1 MGLAAIAMR
10 WTHGPCPALLQ
21 GLGAGRWARTGPG
34 SLCSFSQRLLLR
46 KAFQTPVAGLE
57 GFGRLFCNGNDCQ
70 AQNTSDYRIQAQ
82 IAPHANVAPGLD
94 GIPMGFPEE
103 LRSPPPSALARPLW
117 LQLGRLQLDRL
128 RDTKLGT
135 GTPTLEST
143 TSPFNASISMTGTAL
158 WPGQ

>member
-10 WTHGPCPALLQ
+10 WTHGLCPALLQ

-34 SLCSFSQRLLLR
+34 SFSFSQRLLLR

-70 AQNTSDYRIQAQ
+70 AQNTSEYRIQAQ
-82 IAPHANVAPGLD
+82 IAPHANVTPGLD

-103 LRSPPPSALARPLW
+103 LRSPPPSALAPPTSGCS
-117 LQLGRLQLDRL
+117 LGAWPSAAR
-128 RDTKLGT
+128 
-135 GTPTLEST
+135 ST
-143 TSPFNASISMTGTAL
+143 ARHQTRNGNAHFGIHN
-158 WPGQ
+158 